1 MRLPLEGRVGVV
13 TGGASGIG
21 RATVIACVNAGAR
34 VVIAD
39 LDETGARETIAACAD
54 ADAVD
59 FVPTNVADADAAVEM
74 VTFTVARY
82 GRLDF
87 AHNNAGVASNGW
99 DLADIP
105 VDEFARVLAVNLTA
119 VWYCMRAEIPVM
131 LENGGGSI
139 INTASSVG
147 LAALPRLGAYTTA
160 KHGVIG
166 LTRAAALDYSARG
179 VRVNAICPGMVDTPQ
194 LRGAV
199 KEDPE
204 LQANIER
211 LHPMGRAG
219 TPEEIAA
226 GVVWLASDASAF
238 VAGHPL
244 AVDGGYLAQ

>member
-1 MRLPLEGRVGVV
+1 M
-13 TGGASGIG
+13 
-21 RATVIACVNAGAR
+21 
-34 VVIAD
+34 
-39 LDETGARETIAACAD
+39 
-54 ADAVD
+54 
-59 FVPTNVADADAAVEM
+59 
-74 VTFTVARY
+74 
-82 GRLDF
+82 
-87 AHNNAGVASNGW
+87 
-99 DLADIP
+99 
-105 VDEFARVLAVNLTA
+105 
-119 VWYCMRAEIPVM
+119 
-131 LENGGGSI
+131 
-139 INTASSVG
+139 
-147 LAALPRLGAYTTA
+147 
-160 KHGVIG
+160 IG